1 MNGDIVTIPEAS
13 RLRDVYPAAMSFAAT
28 AALLADPARAAMLS
42 ALLPGEALTA
52 GELARVAGI
61 TPSSATPHL
70 ARLTEGGLLAMH
82 AQGRHR
88 FFRLAGEEVAQ
99 LLESLGGLQARAA
112 RRPWPHGEALR
123 QARLCWNHV
132 AGRLG
137 VALHGAIVAR
147 GWVAPAAG
155 GWACT
160 PEGDAA
166 LARIGIAAAPCRDC
180 MDWSERRP
188 HFSGGLARGIAAHA
202 LARGWLARPA
212 PHDSNPLA
220 RRRLALT
227 AAGAREF
234 QLLFGV
240 SL

>member
-1 MNGDIVTIPEAS
+1 
-13 RLRDVYPAAMSFAAT
+13 MSFAAT

-61 TPSSATPHL
+61 TPASATPHL
-70 ARLTEGGLLAMH
+70 ARLTEGGLLALH

-88 FFRLAGEEVAQ
+88 FFRLAGDDVAQ
-99 LLESLGGLQARAA
+99 LLESMGGLQARHS
-112 RRPWPHGEALR
+112 RRPWPHGEKLR
-123 QARLCWNHV
+123 QARLCWNHL

-137 VALHGAIVAR
+137 VALHEAITAR
-147 GWVAPAAG
+147 GWVVPAPG

-160 PEGDAA
+160 PVGEAA
-166 LARIGIAAAPCRDC
+166 LAGIGITPATCRDC

-202 LARGWLARPA
+202 LARGWLVRPA
-212 PHDSNPLA
+212 PADSNPLL
-220 RRRLALT
+220 RRRLAMT
-227 AAGAREF
+227 AMGAREF
-234 QLLFGV
+234 QALFGV